1 MSSYHHTVLKKAL
14 KDAEL
19 ADVYAHVLAQLR
31 WSHVTVEVL
40 YPHTI
45 AKLRLDGFTVDA
57 PDEKNEH
64 LRYQITIS
72 GWV

>member
-1 MSSYHHTVLKKAL
+1 LKKAL
-14 KDAEL
+14 QTAEL
-19 ADVYAHVLAQLR
+19 ADVYAHVIAQLGR

-57 PDEKNEH
+57 PDEKNER

-72 GWV
+72 GWA